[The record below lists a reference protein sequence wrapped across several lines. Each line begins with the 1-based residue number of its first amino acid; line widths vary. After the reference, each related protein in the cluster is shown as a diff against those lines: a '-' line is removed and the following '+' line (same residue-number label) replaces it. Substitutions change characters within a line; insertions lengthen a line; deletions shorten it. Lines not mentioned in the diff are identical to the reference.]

1 MTDSNGESPSARRM
15 RRLREL
21 GRGNQLERVNTAV
34 RQVWEQPGGPRPSRI
49 RLRRDFLL
57 AAEAGGRAAP
67 MPRLIASR
75 GVALRFYLLAVFDA
89 QCRPPSGQPWRNTR
103 SVTGQMGWEDLIAID
118 VAYSRPA
125 SGYQL
130 PTRQNRT
137 LSSSR
142 IRQVKAALQKLEQ
155 LGDQALV
162 EIPRKANGTDRN
174 YDGFLLMKESGR
186 GGLPTPSYYTAP
198 APGPG
203 VIDIPSQF
211 FLHGWV
217 QVLYP
222 SEIATWLTLRY
233 LRSRYP
239 RSHNES
245 GVFLYGQ
252 PRETV
257 FHLLRDTYEDGCRS
271 LLEYGLIRRAQPM
284 RPAAESEPGPTD
296 WARLFMMAGQADQ
309 NGQIRYQPNR
319 YQLTDQGLNSSAYA
333 KTMTSLQARR

>member
-1 MTDSNGESPSARRM
+1 MTDSNDESPSARRM

-34 RQVWEQPGGPRPSRI
+34 RQVWEQPGGPRPSPI
-49 RLRRDFLL
+49 LLRPDFLQ
-57 AAEAGGRAAP
+57 AAEADGRAAP
-67 MPRLIASR
+67 MSRLIASR

-89 QCRPPSGQPWRNTR
+89 QCRPPSGEPSRNTR
-103 SVTGQMGWEDLIAID
+103 PVTGQMGWEDLIAID
-118 VAYSRPA
+118 AAYSRPA

-174 YDGFLLMKESGR
+174 YDGFLLMMESGQ
-186 GGLPTPSYYTAP
+186 GKLPTPSYYTAP

-203 VIDIPSQF
+203 VIYIPSQF
-211 FLHGWV
+211 FLKGWV

-222 SEIATWLTLRY
+222 SEIATWLTLRF
-233 LRSRYP
+233 LHSRFP
-239 RSHNES
+239 SHNES

-252 PRETV
+252 SRETV
-257 FHLLRDTYEDGCRS
+257 YHLRRDTYEDGCRS
-271 LLEYGLIRRAQPM
+271 LLEFRLIRRAQPM
-284 RPAAESEPGPTD
+284 RPAAKGEP
-296 WARLFMMAGQADQ
+296 
-309 NGQIRYQPNR
+309 GQIRHQLNR
-319 YQLTDQGLNSSAYA
+319 YQLTDKGLYSSAYA
-333 KTMTSLQARR
+333 VTMTSLHARQ

>member
-1 MTDSNGESPSARRM
+1 
-15 RRLREL
+15 
-21 GRGNQLERVNTAV
+21 VNTAV

-57 AAEAGGRAAP
+57 TTEDGGPAAP

-89 QCRPPSGQPWRNTR
+89 QCRPPSTQPWRNTR
-103 SVTGQMGWEDLIAID
+103 SMTGQMAWEDLIATD

-125 SGYQL
+125 RGYQR

-174 YDGFLLMKESGR
+174 YDSFLLMKESGR
-186 GGLPTPSYYTAP
+186 GGLPTPNWYTAP

-203 VIDIPSQF
+203 VIDIPNEF
-211 FLHGWV
+211 FLRGWV

-222 SEIATWLTLRY
+222 SEIATWLTLRF
-233 LRSRYP
+233 LSFRYP
-239 RSHNES
+239 ARHNES

-271 LLEYGLIRRAQPM
+271 LLEFGLIRRAQPT
-284 RPAAESEPGPTD
+284 RPAAESKPSPTD
-296 WARLFMMAGQADQ
+296 SPRLPMMAGQAGQ
-309 NGQIRYQPNR
+309 NDQIRYQPNR

-333 KTMTSLQARR
+333 RTMTSLVRR

>member
-1 MTDSNGESPSARRM
+1 MTDGNDEPPSTRRM

-21 GRGNQLERVNTAV
+21 GRGNQLEQVNTAV
-34 RQVWEQPGGPRPSRI
+34 RHVWARPGGPRPSRI

-57 AAEAGGRAAP
+57 ADEAGGRPAP
-67 MPRLIASR
+67 MSRLIASR
-75 GVALRFYLLAVFDA
+75 GVALRFYLLAVFDV

-103 SVTGQMGWEDLIAID
+103 PVTGQMGWEDLIAID
-118 VAYSRPA
+118 AAYSRPA
-125 SGYQL
+125 TGYQR

-162 EIPRKANGTDRN
+162 EIPRKANGTDRH

-186 GGLPTPSYYTAP
+186 GRLPTPSYYAEP

-203 VIDIPSQF
+203 VVDIPSQF
-211 FLHGWV
+211 YLNGWV

-222 SEIATWLTLRY
+222 SEIATWLTLRF
-233 LRSRYP
+233 LRSRFP
-239 RSHNES
+239 RSHNQS
-245 GVFLYGQ
+245 GVYLYGQ
-252 PRETV
+252 PRETA

-271 LLEYGLIRRAQPM
+271 LLEFRLIRRAQPM
-284 RPAAESEPGPTD
+284 RPAAEGEPGPTD
-296 WARLFMMAGQADQ
+296 RDRPLMMADQ
-309 NGQIRYQPNR
+309 INDNGQMRYQPNR
-319 YQLTDQGLNSSAYA
+319 YQLTDSGLNASAYA
-333 KTMTSLQARR
+333 VTMTSLLARR

>member
-1 MTDSNGESPSARRM
+1 MTDSNRESPSARRM

-21 GRGNQLERVNTAV
+21 GRGNQLEQVNTAV
-34 RQVWEQPGGPRPSRI
+34 RQVWEQPGGPQPSRI

-57 AAEAGGRAAP
+57 ANEVGGRAAP

-103 SVTGQMGWEDLIAID
+103 SVSGQMGWEDLIAID

-125 SGYQL
+125 GGYQL
-130 PTRQNRT
+130 PTRQNRS

-174 YDGFLLMKESGR
+174 YDGFLLMNESGR

-198 APGPG
+198 APDP
-203 VIDIPSQF
+203 
-211 FLHGWV
+211 
-217 QVLYP
+217 
-222 SEIATWLTLRY
+222 E
-233 LRSRYP
+233 
-239 RSHNES
+239 
-245 GVFLYGQ
+245 
-252 PRETV
+252 
-257 FHLLRDTYEDGCRS
+257 
-271 LLEYGLIRRAQPM
+271 
-284 RPAAESEPGPTD
+284 
-296 WARLFMMAGQADQ
+296 
-309 NGQIRYQPNR
+309 
-319 YQLTDQGLNSSAYA
+319 
-333 KTMTSLQARR
+333 